1 MAARTSAT
9 AEASSES
16 ERVTVNLSPMTVMAL
31 SSVITSTGDT
41 KTDTIN
47 KSLRLYAEIKEIIAR
62 GGAVYIREP
71 GETEVERV
79 RIF

>member
-1 MAARTSAT
+1 MAARTSA
-9 AEASSES
+9 ADEASSES

-71 GETEVERV
+71 GGTEVERV